1 MLENTGYHESTSI
14 AMTSTAT
21 PSKFLHLFTIDNL
34 QYIQSGSLLKIL

>member
-21 PSKFLHLFTIDNL
+21 PSKLTLNCTCL
-34 QYIQSGSLLKIL
+34 QLIITVLAVRLSRL